1 VSAAPPP
8 TTVWA
13 RLRPTILK
21 SIIGAVVAAA
31 AVAIYGVIVG
41 SFGALELKLLLVIVV
56 FVAFALFALFDA
68 EVVSRRSDRLALA
81 GLIVSVYLLVAG
93 VIVIALAGRMGFE
106 SIEERTGEVF
116 LRWIALAVIG
126 RGLMLW
132 LLLLDEGRR
141 AYRMPLLHRVTAAT
155 MALAALFALLLSIPT
170 FPWVDEHFPD
180 PYWRSLGVAAI
191 LALLGSALIPLLG
204 RFFGRRTPPATPPPG
219 ARRLAWPRFEDGTP
233 LPAGPDGTPDFSVLE
248 QPAAPEPPA

>member
-1 VSAAPPP
+1 MSAAPPP
-8 TTVWA
+8 TSVWT

-68 EVVSRRSDRLALA
+68 ELVSRRSDRLALA
-81 GLIVSVYLLVAG
+81 GLLVAVYLLVAG
-93 VIVIALAGRMGFE
+93 ILLIALATPVAFE
-106 SIEERTGEVF
+106 TTQERTGEMF
-116 LRWIALAVIG
+116 GRWIGLVVIA

-141 AYRMPLLHRVTAAT
+141 AYRTPHIDRVAAAT
-155 MALAALFALLLSIPT
+155 MALAAVFAVLLSIPT
-170 FPWVDEHFPD
+170 FPWVDVHWPD

-204 RFFGRRTPPATPPPG
+204 RFFGRRTPAAAPAGP
-219 ARRLAWPRFEDGTP
+219 RRLAWPRFEDGTP
-233 LPAGPDGTPDFSVLE
+233 LPAGPDGKPDFSVLE
-248 QPAAPEPPA
+248 QPTSETQA

>member
-8 TTVWA
+8 SVWA

-21 SIIGAVVAAA
+21 SIIGAVIAAA

-56 FVAFALFALFDA
+56 FVAFALLALLDA
-68 EVVSRRSDRLALA
+68 ELVSRRSDRLALT
-81 GLIVSVYLLVAG
+81 GLVVSVALLVAG
-93 VIVIALAGRMGFE
+93 VLMIALAPRMGFE
-106 SIEERTGEVF
+106 SIEERTVEVF
-116 LRWIALAVIG
+116 LRWVGLVVIG

-141 AYRMPLLHRVTAAT
+141 AYRTPLLHRVSVAT

-170 FPWVDEHFPD
+170 FPWVDAHFPD

-204 RFFGRRTPPATPPPG
+204 RFFGRRTPPVTPPPG
-219 ARRLAWPRFEDGTP
+219 ERRLAWPRFEDGTP
-233 LPAGPDGTPDFSVLE
+233 LPAGPDGRPDFSVLE
-248 QPAAPEPPA
+248 QPASPERPA

>member
-1 VSAAPPP
+1 MSAAPPP
-8 TTVWA
+8 TSVWT

-31 AVAIYGVIVG
+31 AVAIFGVIVG

-56 FVAFALFALFDA
+56 FVAFALLSLADA
-68 EVVSRRSDRLALA
+68 ELVSRRSDRLALG
-81 GLIVSVYLLVAG
+81 GLLVSVVLLVAG
-93 VIVIALAGRMGFE
+93 VLMIALAPRMGYE
-106 SIEERTGEVF
+106 SVEERTFEVF
-116 LRWIALAVIG
+116 VRWIGLVVIG

-141 AYRMPLLHRVTAAT
+141 AYRTALLQRVSVAT
-155 MALAALFALLLSIPT
+155 MALAALFALLLAIPT
-170 FPWVDEHFPD
+170 FPWVDVHWPD

-204 RFFGRRTPPATPPPG
+204 RFFGRHAPVASPPAP
-219 ARRLAWPRFEDGTP
+219 RRLAWPRFEDGTP
-233 LPAGPDGTPDFSVLE
+233 LPAAPDGRPDFSVLE
-248 QPAAPEPPA
+248 QPTSETQA